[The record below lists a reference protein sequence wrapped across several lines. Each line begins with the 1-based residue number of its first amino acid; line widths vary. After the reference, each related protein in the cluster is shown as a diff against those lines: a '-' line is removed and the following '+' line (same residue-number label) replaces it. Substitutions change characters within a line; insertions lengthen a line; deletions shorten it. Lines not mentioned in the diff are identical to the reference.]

1 MEMRVILSGCGTFG
15 SVYRQRI
22 VEHKD
27 YELVCV
33 VDKDA
38 RILTTQTSGVI
49 GTKTLEEAVS
59 NVDADAV
66 IITSP
71 TGTHAEAA
79 KYCLENN
86 LHVLCAK
93 PGPQSI
99 EQANTLAHLSELH
112 SRACVVDYTMLNT
125 PEVDYIHMVFAAY
138 NAPHF
143 MTSLRD
149 VMGPPRPEG
158 AVWDLLSHDVA
169 TFCEFMPRSI
179 VVSSVKC
186 VANRRGVTA
195 KLLCG
200 DTLVGELEAEYACDA
215 PLKRVSFAI
224 ASKTTMLNPVVKL
237 TWNQNFRDVTTRA
250 EGAQKAFQE
259 FGKWPDPITLALDNF
274 VFETETIGHEFYLP
288 VASLRMQ
295 DVTRVLV
302 ALQESFENDGL
313 EQTVEV

>member
-1 MEMRVILSGCGTFG
+1 MRVILSGCGTFG

-22 VEHKD
+22 MEHKD

-49 GTKTLEEAVS
+49 GTQTLEEAVS

-71 TGTHAEAA
+71 TGTHADAA

-99 EQANTLAHLSELH
+99 KDANTLAHLSELH

-143 MTSLRD
+143 MTSLRS

-169 TFCEFMPRSI
+169 SFVEFMPRSI

-186 VANRRGVTA
+186 VANGRGVSA
-195 KLLCG
+195 KLFCG
-200 DTLVGELEAEYACDA
+200 DTLVGELEADYACDE

-224 ASKTTMLNPVVKL
+224 ASKNTMVNPVVKL
-237 TWNQNFRDVTTRA
+237 TWNQNFREVSTRA
-250 EGAQKAFQE
+250 AGANKSNQE

-274 VFETETIGHEFYLP
+274 LFEVDAVGRECYLP
-288 VASLRMQ
+288 VQSLFMQ

-313 EQTVEV
+313 KQTVVV

>member
-1 MEMRVILSGCGTFG
+1 MRVILSGCGTFG

-49 GTKTLEEAVS
+49 GTQTLEEAVS

-71 TGTHAEAA
+71 TGTHAQAA
-79 KYCLENN
+79 MYCLENN

-143 MTSLRD
+143 MSSLRN

-169 TFCEFMPRSI
+169 SFVEFMPRSI

-186 VANRRGVTA
+186 VANGRGVA
-195 KLLCG
+195 AQLFCG
-200 DTLVGELEAEYACDA
+200 GELVAELEAEYACDE
-215 PLKRVSFAI
+215 PLKRVSFI
-224 ASKTTMLNPVVKL
+224 VPPKLTMVNPVVKL
-237 TWNQNFRDVTTRA
+237 TWNQNFREVSTRA
-250 EGAQKAFQE
+250 AGANKSNQE

-274 VFETETIGHEFYLP
+274 LFETQTIGHEFYLP
-288 VASLRMQ
+288 VASLRMK

-313 EQTVEV
+313 EQTVVV

>member
-1 MEMRVILSGCGTFG
+1 MRVILSGCGTFG

-22 VEHKD
+22 MEHKD

-49 GTKTLEEAVS
+49 GTQTLEEAVS

-71 TGTHAEAA
+71 TGTHAQAA
-79 KYCLENN
+79 MYCLENN

-99 EQANTLAHLSELH
+99 KDANTLAHLSELH

-138 NAPHF
+138 NAPYF
-143 MTSLRD
+143 MTSFRD

-169 TFCEFMPRSI
+169 SFCEFMPRSI

-186 VANRRGVTA
+186 FADGGGVSA
-195 KLLCG
+195 KLFCG
-200 DTLVGELEAEYACDA
+200 DTLVGELEADYACQE
-215 PLKRVSFAI
+215 PLKRVSFDI
-224 ASKTTMLNPVVKL
+224 AAKNTMVNPVVKL
-237 TWNQNFRDVTTRA
+237 WWNQNYRDVVTRA
-250 EGAQKAFQE
+250 EGAEKARQE

-274 VFETETIGHEFYLP
+274 LFEVDAVGRELYLP
-288 VASLRMQ
+288 VQLLFMQ

-313 EQTVEV
+313 EQTVVV

>member
-49 GTKTLEEAVS
+49 GTQTLEEAVS

-71 TGTHAEAA
+71 TGTHADAA

-86 LHVLCAK
+86 LNVLCAK

-143 MTSLRD
+143 MTSLRS

-169 TFCEFMPRSI
+169 SFCEFMPRSI

-186 VANRRGVTA
+186 VANGRGVSA
-195 KLLCG
+195 KLYCS
-200 DTLVGELEAEYACDA
+200 DTLVAELEADYACDE

-224 ASKTTMLNPVVKL
+224 APKTTMVNPVVKL
-237 TWNQNFRDVTTRA
+237 TWNQNFREVSTRA
-250 EGAQKAFQE
+250 AGANKSNQE

-274 VFETETIGHEFYLP
+274 LFEVDSVGRECYLP
-288 VASLRMQ
+288 VQSLRMQ

-313 EQTVEV
+313 EQTVLV

>member
-49 GTKTLEEAVS
+49 GTQTLEEAVS

-71 TGTHAEAA
+71 TGTHAQAA
-79 KYCLENN
+79 RYCLENN

-99 EQANTLAHLSELH
+99 EDANTLAHLSELH

-138 NAPHF
+138 NAPYF
-143 MTSLRD
+143 MTSFRD

-169 TFCEFMPRSI
+169 SFCEFMPRSI

-186 VANRRGVTA
+186 FADGGGVSA
-195 KLLCG
+195 KLFCG
-200 DTLVGELEAEYACDA
+200 DTLVGELEADYACQE
-215 PLKRVSFAI
+215 PLKRVSFDI
-224 ASKTTMLNPVVKL
+224 AAKNTMVNPVVKL
-237 TWNQNFRDVTTRA
+237 WWNQNYRDVVTRA
-250 EGAQKAFQE
+250 EGAEKARQE

-274 VFETETIGHEFYLP
+274 LFEVDAVGRELYLP
-288 VASLRMQ
+288 VQLLFMQ

-313 EQTVEV
+313 EQTVVV

>member
-49 GTKTLEEAVS
+49 GTQTLEEAVS

-71 TGTHAEAA
+71 TGTHAQAA
-79 KYCLENN
+79 RYCLENN

-99 EQANTLAHLSELH
+99 KQANKLAYLSHAH

-125 PEVDYIHMVFAAY
+125 PEVDYIHSVFAAY
-138 NAPHF
+138 NPPYF
-143 MTSLRD
+143 MTSLRS

-169 TFCEFMPRSI
+169 TFCEFMPRGI

-195 KLLCG
+195 KLACG
-200 DTLVGELEAEYACDA
+200 GMVVAEMEAEYACDE
-215 PLKRVSFAI
+215 PIKRVSFDI
-224 ASKTTMLNPVVKL
+224 AAKNTMVNPVVKL
-237 TWNQNFRDVTTRA
+237 TWDQNFREVSTRA
-250 EGAQKAFQE
+250 EGANKSNQE

-274 VFETETIGHEFYLP
+274 LFETETIGKEFYLP
-288 VASLRMQ
+288 VATLRMQ
-295 DVTRVLV
+295 DVTRVLD
-302 ALQESFENDGL
+302 ALQDSFENDGL

>member
-1 MEMRVILSGCGTFG
+1 
-15 SVYRQRI
+15 
-22 VEHKD
+22 
-27 YELVCV
+27 
-33 VDKDA
+33 
-38 RILTTQTSGVI
+38 VI

-71 TGTHAEAA
+71 TGTHAQAA
-79 KYCLENN
+79 RYCLENK

-99 EQANTLAHLSELH
+99 KQANTLAFLSNVHL
-112 SRACVVDYTMLNT
+112 RACVVDYTMLNT
-125 PEVDYIHMVFAAY
+125 PEVDYIHSVFAAY

-143 MTSLRD
+143 MSSLRS

-169 TFCEFMPRSI
+169 SFIEFMPRNM

-195 KLLCG
+195 KLACG
-200 DTLVGELEAEYACDA
+200 DILVGEMEAEYACDE
-215 PLKRVSFAI
+215 PIKRVSFDI
-224 ASKTTMLNPVVKL
+224 DPKNTMVNPVVNL
-237 TWNQNFRDVTTRA
+237 TWNQNLRNVYTRA
-250 EGAQKAFQE
+250 AGAEKSRQE

-274 VFETETIGHEFYLP
+274 LFETEAIGQEFYLP
-288 VASLRMQ
+288 VATLRMQ
-295 DVTRVLV
+295 DVTRVLD
-302 ALQESFENDGL
+302 ALQDSFENDGL
-313 EQTVEV
+313 EQTVRV

>member
-15 SVYRQRI
+15 NVYRQRI
-22 VEHKD
+22 IEHKD

-49 GTKTLEEAVS
+49 GTQTLEEAVS

-71 TGTHAEAA
+71 TGTHAQAA
-79 KYCLENN
+79 MYCLENN

-112 SRACVVDYTMLNT
+112 LRACVVDYTMLNT

-143 MTSLRD
+143 MSSLRNG
-149 VMGPPRPEG
+149 MGPPRPEG

-169 TFCEFMPRSI
+169 SFCEFMPRSI

-186 VANRRGVTA
+186 VADGRGVSA
-195 KLLCG
+195 KLFCS
-200 DTLVGELEAEYACDA
+200 DTLVAELEADYACDE
-215 PLKRVSFAI
+215 PLKRTSFAI
-224 ASKTTMLNPVVKL
+224 ASKNTMVNPVVKL
-237 TWNQNFRDVTTRA
+237 TWNQNFREVSTRA
-250 EGAQKAFQE
+250 AGANKSNQE

-274 VFETETIGHEFYLP
+274 LFETETIGHEFYLP
-288 VASLRMQ
+288 VQSLRMQ

-313 EQTVEV
+313 EQTVRV

>member
-49 GTKTLEEAVS
+49 GTQTLEEAVS

-112 SRACVVDYTMLNT
+112 SRACVVD
-125 PEVDYIHMVFAAY
+125 
-138 NAPHF
+138 
-143 MTSLRD
+143 
-149 VMGPPRPEG
+149 
-158 AVWDLLSHDVA
+158 
-169 TFCEFMPRSI
+169 
-179 VVSSVKC
+179 
-186 VANRRGVTA
+186 
-195 KLLCG
+195 
-200 DTLVGELEAEYACDA
+200 
-215 PLKRVSFAI
+215 
-224 ASKTTMLNPVVKL
+224 
-237 TWNQNFRDVTTRA
+237 
-250 EGAQKAFQE
+250 
-259 FGKWPDPITLALDNF
+259 
-274 VFETETIGHEFYLP
+274 
-288 VASLRMQ
+288 
-295 DVTRVLV
+295 
-302 ALQESFENDGL
+302 
-313 EQTVEV
+313 

>member
-27 YELVCV
+27 YELVCI
-33 VDKDA
+33 VDSDA
-38 RILTTQTSGVI
+38 SILTTQTSGVI
-49 GTKTLEEAVS
+49 GTQTLEEAVS

-71 TGTHAEAA
+71 TGTHAQAA

-99 EQANTLAHLSELH
+99 RDADMLAYLSHVH

-125 PEVDYIHMVFAAY
+125 PEVDYIHSVFAAY

-169 TFCEFMPRSI
+169 TFTEFMPRSLA
-179 VVSSVKC
+179 VSSVKC

-195 KLLCG
+195 RLACG
-200 DTLVGELEAEYACDA
+200 DMLVGEMEAEYACDA
-215 PLKRVSFAI
+215 PLKRASFAI
-224 ASKTTMLNPVVKL
+224 DAKQNMVNPVVKL
-237 TWNQNFRDVTTRA
+237 TWNQNYRDVTTRA
-250 EGAQKAFQE
+250 AGAEKSHQG
-259 FGKWPDPITLALDNF
+259 FGKWPDPITLALDKF
-274 VFETETIGHEFYLP
+274 LFEADTIGSEFYLP
-288 VASLRMQ
+288 IEALRMQ

-313 EQTVEV
+313 EQSVVV

>member
-1 MEMRVILSGCGTFG
+1 MRVILSGCGTFG

-22 VEHKD
+22 MEHKD

-71 TGTHAEAA
+71 TGTHADAA

-86 LHVLCAK
+86 LNVLCAK

-99 EQANTLAHLSELH
+99 EDANTLAHLSELH

-143 MTSLRD
+143 MTSLRS

-169 TFCEFMPRSI
+169 SFCEFMPRSI

-186 VANRRGVTA
+186 VANGRGVSA
-195 KLLCG
+195 KLYCS
-200 DTLVGELEAEYACDA
+200 DTLVAELEADYACDE

-224 ASKTTMLNPVVKL
+224 APKHTMVNPVVKL
-237 TWNQNFRDVTTRA
+237 TWNQNFREVSTRA
-250 EGAQKAFQE
+250 AGANKSNQE

-274 VFETETIGHEFYLP
+274 LFEVDSVGRECYLP
-288 VASLRMQ
+288 VQSLRMQ

-313 EQTVEV
+313 EQTVVV